1 MQTQQIVSLKAP
13 QIVRLFGWWN
23 LKPYLSWDDVQSSA
37 GVVTFRSLRRVG
49 LTSAQ
54 LHILQPDS
62 IAWVKYG
69 GVTLDDVHEMTLWP
83 VHPCKHLNAGLSDI
97 ITKQW
102 TSSQMNALGLSLPEL
117 SQMGME
123 PGLMC
128 MFGYP
133 LSSWITLG
141 LDRKFVENMNDE
153 QIRKVFKISRIQ
165 VLHALPVHGEL
176 QKPLTGHALVRPVN

>member
-1 MQTQQIVSLKAP
+1 
-13 QIVRLFGWWN
+13 
-23 LKPYLSWDDVQSSA
+23 
-37 GVVTFRSLRRVG
+37 
-49 LTSAQ
+49 
-54 LHILQPDS
+54 
-62 IAWVKYG
+62 
-69 GVTLDDVHEMTLWP
+69 
-83 VHPCKHLNAGLSDI
+83 
-97 ITKQW
+97 
-102 TSSQMNALGLSLPEL
+102 MNALGLSLPEL